1 MLVIARRSCLLI
13 SILDSALQIP
23 QMPYGVKH
31 CTVSGAIAV
40 RKLQE
45 YPLMPYGVCTISS
58 LTASAFLYV
67 LLTMPYK
74 GLSALKRNLKIK
86 FQVMSKKDM

>member
-1 MLVIARRSCLLI
+1 MS
-13 SILDSALQIP
+13 
-23 QMPYGVKH
+23 YGVKH

-58 LTASAFLYV
+58 LTASDFLCD
-67 LLTMPYK
+67 LLTIPYK
-74 GLSALKRNLKIK
+74 GLSALKRNFKRK
-86 FQVMSKKDM
+86 FQVMSRKGM

>member
-1 MLVIARRSCLLI
+1 
-13 SILDSALQIP
+13 
-23 QMPYGVKH
+23 MPYGVKH

-58 LTASAFLYV
+58 LTAFDFLCA

-74 GLSALKRNLKIK
+74 GLSALKSVFKTK
-86 FQVMSKKDM
+86 FQVMSKKGR

>member
-1 MLVIARRSCLLI
+1 
-13 SILDSALQIP
+13 
-23 QMPYGVKH
+23 MPSGVKH

-45 YPLMPYGVCTISS
+45 YPLMPYGVCTISL
-58 LTASAFLYV
+58 LTASDFLCA

-74 GLSALKRNLKIK
+74 GLSALKSSFEIK
-86 FQVMSKKDM
+86 FQIMSRKSM